1 MDQHVLLDLA
11 PKTMV
16 ATSFDFKMSHGG
28 VDTLV
33 MVINFLN
40 ETWGPIHITMGLF
53 EMNKK
58 TKQSMV
64 IQLQSLL
71 KKFGLLH

>member
-1 MDQHVLLDLA
+1 
-11 PKTMV
+11 
-16 ATSFDFKMSHGG
+16 MSHGG
-28 VDTLV
+28 VGIFV

-40 ETWGPIHITMGLF
+40 ETWAPMHITMGLF
-53 EMNKK
+53 EMNKT

-71 KKFGLLH
+71 EKFGLLH